1 MSANLSGKFRHRKI
15 NFTQVSNSALQNP
28 NLSLKAKGLY
38 SLIQSLNSKPNYD
51 LYKWSLKKQCKEGE
65 KAFNSAWKEL
75 KDNGYLK
82 VYRIP
87 SGDKNQFKYEYD
99 LLDEA
104 DKDTPALINLN
115 KNGEIANQK
124 LTEQEEEKEEN
135 SHTPQNGVYG
145 DLSDKS
151 DKENIQTSHTPHFV
165 PYAERTVC
173 ETHPVRKGGNIRNT
187 ESRNTELRN
196 TYQVSQ
202 SKEDDGQTDEIREK
216 IKEQIEYEYFEDN
229 FPDDILGIDAIVNC
243 MVYVLSNRSTKINGV
258 LQSRGALEPYI
269 EQVDSCTILEF
280 IEHMR
285 KKDLRGIKNISAYW
299 RSAFI
304 NYIRESEL
312 LKLSV

>member
-1 MSANLSGKFRHRKI
+1 MSANLSGKFRHRKV

-51 LYKWSLKKQCKEGE
+51 LYKWSLKKQCKEGD

-82 VYRIP
+82 VYRVP
-87 SGDKNQFKYEYD
+87 SGNMNQFKYEYD

-104 DKDTPALINLN
+104 DNDTPALINLN
-115 KNGEIANQK
+115 KNGEVATQK
-124 LTEQEEEKEEN
+124 STEQEEEKEEN

-145 DLSDKS
+145 DLSDK
-151 DKENIQTSHTPHFV
+151 ENFQTSHTPHFV
-165 PYAERTVC
+165 PYAERTQC